1 MNNILFCGHRTTHIF
16 LNFQKV
22 FILFCIS
29 YSLLFS
35 NNAEALDNSL
45 KKISFSA
52 MVGNRVQIQLSF
64 ARPTVSPIKFTTDNP
79 ARIVLDFPK
88 TKLGLRKKSQS
99 IGIGVVQG
107 TRAVEARDRTRVVLN
122 LVRMVP
128 FKIKV
133 VGNKVLVSIENR
145 AFQATSVRRV
155 TSSRS
160 SSLTSGNIIQDI
172 DFQRTENGAGR
183 IAITLSST
191 SVMVDMHQ
199 ESSDIVLEFSQTQL
213 PTRLDRRLNVL
224 DFGTPISFIDTFPQ
238 GDNVRINVTVKGN
251 YEYHSFQT
259 ENIYFLEIKEKP
271 KIKQDSLKIE
281 ERKYEGQLVSF
292 NFQDIDVRAVL
303 KLLFDLPGVNMNMI
317 AGAEV
322 KGSVS
327 LRLKNVP
334 WDQALDILLEARDL
348 GMRKI
353 GNVVMIDL
361 KKNLEARK
369 QRQFEAQKKL
379 KEIEPLHTEFIV
391 INYAKSSD
399 IATLL
404 KTESGSG
411 GSSGIGHSFLSA
423 RGNVST
429 DERTNTLIIQDTAF
443 KITEIRKLIA
453 SLDTPIR
460 QVLIEARIVIATN
473 SFSKALGVKFGYSA
487 NKAVGGGYGVS
498 VGGKQTGDVDYGGTT
513 AFNDGT
519 NENYIVS
526 LPAAGATGSLGLAI
540 GKIGSYLLQL
550 ELSAMQTEG
559 SGEIVS
565 SPRLITGNQQEASIM
580 QGTQIAFL
588 APGGVGTA
596 GTVEWKD
603 ATVELKVTPQIT
615 PDDRISLELA
625 VKKDAPGAEFNGNTS
640 IDKRELQTNVLVNNG
655 ETVVLGGVYERT
667 RSKST
672 SRVPFFADL
681 PLIGFLFRNK
691 SNRDEKAELL
701 IFVTP
706 KILKETN

>member
-1 MNNILFCGHRTTHIF
+1 
-16 LNFQKV
+16 V

-29 YSLLFS
+29 YILLFT
-35 NNAEALDNSL
+35 NNAQALDNRL
-45 KKISFSA
+45 EKISFSA
-52 MVGNRVQIQLSF
+52 MLGNSVQVQLVF
-64 ARPTVSPIKFTTDNP
+64 AHSAVSPIKFSTDNP

-88 TKLGLRKKSQS
+88 TKLGLKKKYKP

-122 LVRMVP
+122 LIRMVP
-128 FKIKV
+128 FNIKV
-133 VGNKVLVSIENR
+133 IGNKVLVSIENR
-145 AFQATSVRRV
+145 SGKPTSISRV
-155 TSSRS
+155 S
-160 SSLTSGNIIQDI
+160 SSTNPISGNITIQNI

-183 IAITLSST
+183 IAITLSAS
-191 SVMVDMHQ
+191 SIMVDMRQ
-199 ESSDIVLEFSQTQL
+199 ENSDIVLEFPKTHL
-213 PTRLDRRLNVL
+213 PKRLDRRLNVL
-224 DFGTPISFIDTFPQ
+224 DFGTPISFIDAFPNE
-238 GDNVRINVTVKGN
+238 GNMVRINVTVKGN
-251 YEYHSFQT
+251 YEHHAFQT
-259 ENIYFLEIKEKP
+259 ENIYFLEVKEKP
-271 KIKQDSLKIE
+271 KIKPDSLKIE

-361 KKNLEARK
+361 KKNIEARK
-369 QRQFEAQKKL
+369 QREFKAQKKL
-379 KEIEPLHTEFIV
+379 REIEPLHTEFIV
-391 INYAKSSD
+391 INYAKSAD
-399 IATLL
+399 IASLL
-404 KTESGSG
+404 KSQSGSNNR
-411 GSSGIGHSFLSA
+411 GHSFLSE
-423 RGNVST
+423 RGAVST
-429 DERTNTLIIQDTAF
+429 DERTNTLIIQDTAS
-443 KITEIRKLIA
+443 KITEIRKLIT

-460 QVLIEARIVIATN
+460 QVLIESRIVIATSN
-473 SFSKALGVKFGYSA
+473 FTKALGVKFGYSL
-487 NKAVGGGYGVS
+487 NKPVGNS
-498 VGGKQTGDVDYGGTT
+498 VDVGALGGKQTGDTTFSAPT
-513 AFNDGT
+513 AFFTGT
-519 NENYIVS
+519 STENYIVS

-588 APGGVGTA
+588 SSGGVGTA

-625 VKKDAPGAEFNGNTS
+625 VKKDAPGAVFNGQTS
-640 IDKRELQTNVLVNNG
+640 IDKRELKTNVLVNNG

-672 SRVPFFADL
+672 NRVPFFADL
-681 PLIGFLFRNK
+681 PLVGFLFRNK
-691 SNRDEKAELL
+691 SNKDDKSELL

-706 KILKETN
+706 KIIKEAS